1 MKCGLT
7 LGPGSR
13 LIGVVDLRFPPGLGV
28 PYEYRAIRDASA
40 ADEGLSA
47 GSCFIAACLILDAE
61 FLYRVPVDS
70 GTGRPDHRDDSYA
83 ATMEDLFGSEKQRI
97 GTV

>member
-1 MKCGLT
+1 VKCGLT

-13 LIGVVDLRFPPGLGV
+13 LTGVVDLRFPPGLGV
-28 PYEYRAIRDASA
+28 PYEYRAIREASD

-47 GSCFIAACLILDAE
+47 GSCFIAACLVVAE
-61 FLYRVPVDS
+61 FLYRGLVVS
-70 GTGRPDHRDDSYA
+70 GTGMADHRDATNA
-83 ATMEDLFGSEKQRI
+83 ASTEVLFSSTEVI